1 MNKSPAFQWYPADWL
16 SDMRVRLLPWAA
28 KGLYVDLLCY
38 CWREGYIPSDSSAIA
53 QLCGCHDLAMI
64 EQCLEL
70 FCATDDPKKL
80 THKRLEKERIKQS
93 EHRKER
99 SNSGKKGAK
108 TRWDKDKELQE
119 KKDSLAN
126 GLAIKEPIA
135 KNSSSSSSSSST
147 TTTTTTLKTKNKRAK
162 FIKPTIDELRT
173 FCKEIGHLESDG
185 DVMFYKWEETG
196 WKNGTH
202 PVVSWQSGIK
212 RYASAGW
219 LPSQKAKQSKP
230 TSTHH
235 DRHANDPDGGV
246 IDFEFAY
253 TP

>member
-38 CWREGYIPSDSSAIA
+38 CWREGYVPADSSAIA

-70 FCATDDPKKL
+70 FCATDDPTKL

-108 TRWDKDKELQE
+108 ARWNKGKQPQT
-119 KKDSLAN
+119 KQDSSAN
-126 GLAIKEPIA
+126 GSAIKQPLA
-135 KNSSSSSSSSST
+135 KNGSSSSSST
-147 TTTTTTLKTKNKRAK
+147 SVLVSTNVDTPLPFDSADFKLFWANWEQHRKETKKPITPTSRKQQFAKLAEMGERRAIEALKHSLAGGYAG
-162 FIKPTIDELRT
+162 IYEPT
-173 FCKEIGHLESDG
+173 
-185 DVMFYKWEETG
+185 
-196 WKNGTH
+196 
-202 PVVSWQSGIK
+202 
-212 RYASAGW
+212 A
-219 LPSQKAKQSKP
+219 SKP
-230 TSTHH
+230 TTTHH
-235 DRHANDPDGGV
+235 DRHANDPEGGV

-253 TP
+253 TK